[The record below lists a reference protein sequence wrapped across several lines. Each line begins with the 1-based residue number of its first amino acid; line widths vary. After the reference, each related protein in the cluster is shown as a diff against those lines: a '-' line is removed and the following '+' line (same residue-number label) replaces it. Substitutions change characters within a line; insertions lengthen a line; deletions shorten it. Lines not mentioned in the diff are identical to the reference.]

1 MDQID
6 IFELLMPKYKITKP
20 VRLIEL
26 FAGIGSQLKSLKR
39 LQKKYRFKLESYRVV
54 EFDKCAIASYNAING
69 TDFVPVDIT
78 KINADDLG
86 IENTDKYEYILTY
99 SFPCQDLSLAGKR
112 KGMKK
117 NSGTRSGLLWEVER
131 LLDECGELPQILLME
146 NVPQVIS
153 SNNMDD
159 FRQWQLKLEKLGYT
173 NYVSL
178 LNAKDYGIPQNR
190 NRCFMISFLGQYSYK
205 FPKPF
210 KLKTRL
216 RDLLENEVD
225 EKYYLNDSQIKK
237 LGSSS
242 YVQNQRRLQ
251 KKDWCDTLCARDWKD
266 PKCVQVGN
274 LYGGKWD
281 KINESS
287 RRVYSSEGKGGNT
300 ESKIVVKE
308 ATKQSYTEAT
318 EGDSVN
324 LEHPNSKTRRGR
336 VGKQVAQTLT
346 TSCNQGV
353 VVDKSKVIIGST
365 QKNAAIN
372 HDGICPALTSA
383 MGGGGGHIPMHDYK
397 LRVRK
402 LTPLECWRL
411 MGFDDED
418 FYKAKKINSNTQLY
432 KQAGNSIVVD
442 VLEHIFNELF

>member
-1 MDQID
+1 
-6 IFELLMPKYKITKP
+6 
-20 VRLIEL
+20 
-26 FAGIGSQLKSLKR
+26 
-39 LQKKYRFKLESYRVV
+39 
-54 EFDKCAIASYNAING
+54 
-69 TDFVPVDIT
+69 
-78 KINADDLG
+78 
-86 IENTDKYEYILTY
+86 
-99 SFPCQDLSLAGKR
+99 
-112 KGMKK
+112 
-117 NSGTRSGLLWEVER
+117 
-131 LLDECGELPQILLME
+131 ME
-146 NVPQVIS
+146 NVPQLIS

-225 EKYYLNDSQIKK
+225 EKYYLNEFQIKK

-287 RRVYSSEGKGGNT
+287 RRVYSLDGISPTIHTYQGRNT
-300 ESKIVVKE
+300 EPKIVVKE
-308 ATKQSYTEAT
+308 ATKHGYTEAT
-318 EGDSVN
+318 EGDSIN
-324 LEHPNSKTRRGR
+324 LEQPNSKTRRGR
-336 VGKQVAQTLT
+336 VGKQVAHLT
-346 TSCNQGV
+346 TSCNQAV
-353 VVDKSKVIIGST
+353 VEHEST
-365 QKNAAIN
+365 YL
-372 HDGICPALTSA
+372 GRALKEMTGNMMVSQ
-383 MGGGGGHIPMHDYK
+383 GLKI
-397 LRVRK
+397 RK
-402 LTPLECWRL
+402 LTPLEYWRL
-411 MGFDDED
+411 MGFDDDD
-418 FYKAKKINSNTQLY
+418 FYKAERINSNTQLY
-432 KQAGNSIVVD
+432 KQAGNSVVVD